1 MTLDEQRI
9 SAELR
14 RMADEARPVDALAY
28 AARARTGSTRR
39 RRLSLS
45 VAGLAAAASVIA
57 AVTVAVTV
65 ATGATGGGPD
75 GVTAAEVD
83 RLPDNTPEQA
93 RAVRA
98 CMPQGGPVHNMDGR
112 RRIPEHGAVEDF
124 RLLVEYRDEGG
135 STALVGSRAGFVL
148 CTPSTPEELAESAV
162 FTYWGFQAPGNMRG
176 FPGALQVDAYT
187 SQSRY
192 EEGRDKA
199 TRNQTYR
206 VVVGRVTA
214 DVRRVEIDW
223 ADGRRTD
230 ARIADGFF
238 IARVLGKSVP
248 RPGGGKDAFGKPL
261 TVLDSPP
268 VTVTAYGPQNQ
279 VLEQVTDEAYG
290 PLGRGTGY

>member
-14 RMADEARPVDALAY
+14 RMADEARPVDALAC
-28 AARARTGSTRR
+28 AARARAGSTRR

-57 AVTVAVTV
+57 AVTVA
-65 ATGATGGGPD
+65 TGATGAGPD

-98 CMPQGGPVHNMDGR
+98 CMPQGGPVHSMDGR

-148 CTPSTPEELAESAV
+148 CTPSTPEELAERAV
-162 FTYWGFQAPGNMRG
+162 FTYWGFKAPGNMRG

-192 EEGRDKA
+192 EEERDKA
-199 TRNQTYR
+199 TRDQTYR

-238 IARVLGKSVP
+238 IARVLGKPVP
-248 RPGGGKDAFGKPL
+248 SPDGGKPS

>member
-14 RMADEARPVDALAY
+14 RMADEARPVDPLAY
-28 AARARTGSTRR
+28 AARARAGSTRR
-39 RRLSLS
+39 RRLSWS
-45 VAGLAAAASVIA
+45 VAGLAAAASMIA
-57 AVTVAVTV
+57 AVTVV
-65 ATGATGGGPD
+65 TGGGP
-75 GVTAAEVD
+75 GQVTAAEVD
-83 RLPDNTPEQA
+83 RLPDNTPEQT

-98 CMPQGGPVHNMDGR
+98 CMPQGGPVHSMDGR
-112 RRIPEHGAVEDF
+112 RRIPEHGSAEDF
-124 RLLVEYRDEGG
+124 RMLVEYRDEDG
-135 STALVGSRAGFVL
+135 STALVGSLSGFVL
-148 CTPSTPEELAESAV
+148 CTPSTPRDLSERAV

-199 TRNQTYR
+199 TRDQTFR

-214 DVRRVEIDW
+214 DVRRVEVDW

-248 RPGGGKDAFGKPL
+248 HPDGEKDAVGDPV

-268 VTVTAYGPQNQ
+268 VTVTAYGPRNQ
-279 VLEQVTDEAYG
+279 LLEQVTDEAFS

>member
-14 RMADEARPVDALAY
+14 RMADEARPVDPLAY
-28 AARARTGSTRR
+28 AARARAGSTRR
-39 RRLSLS
+39 RRLSWS

-57 AVTVAVTV
+57 AVTVV
-65 ATGATGGGPD
+65 TGGGP
-75 GVTAAEVD
+75 GQVTAAEVD
-83 RLPDNTPEQA
+83 RLPDNTPEQT

-112 RRIPEHGAVEDF
+112 RRIPEHGSVEDF
-124 RLLVEYRDEGG
+124 RMLVEYRDEGG
-135 STALVGSRAGFVL
+135 STALVGSLSGFVL
-148 CTPSTPEELAESAV
+148 CTPSTPQDLAERAV

-187 SQSRY
+187 SQSDNKV
-192 EEGRDKA
+192 EGPERAMRTK
-199 TRNQTYR
+199 TYR

-214 DVRRVEIDW
+214 DVRRVEVDW

-230 ARIADGFF
+230 ARIAGGFF
-238 IARVLGKSVP
+238 IARVLGKPVP
-248 RPGGGKDAFGKPL
+248 HPDGEKDAAGDPV

-268 VTVTAYGPQNQ
+268 VSVTAYGPRNQ
-279 VLEQVTDEAYG
+279 LLEQVTDEAFS

>member
-28 AARARTGSTRR
+28 AARARAGSTRR
-39 RRLSLS
+39 RRVSLS

-57 AVTVAVTV
+57 AVTVV
-65 ATGATGGGPD
+65 TGGGP
-75 GVTAAEVD
+75 GQVTAAEVD
-83 RLPDNTPEQA
+83 RLPDNTPEQT

-98 CMPQGGPVHNMDGR
+98 CMPQGGPVHSMDGR
-112 RRIPEHGAVEDF
+112 RRIPEHGSVEDF
-124 RLLVEYRDEGG
+124 RMLVEYRDEGG
-135 STALVGSRAGFVL
+135 STALVGSRSGFVL
-148 CTPSTPEELAESAV
+148 CTPTTSQEFAGRAV
-162 FTYWGFQAPGNMRG
+162 FTYWGSQAPGNLRG

-192 EEGRDKA
+192 EEGRDA
-199 TRNQTYR
+199 TRVQIYR

-223 ADGRRTD
+223 ADGRRSD

-248 RPGGGKDAFGKPL
+248 HPDGRKDAFGEPT

-290 PLGRGTGY
+290 PLGGGTGH

>member
-28 AARARTGSTRR
+28 AARARAGSTRR
-39 RRLSLS
+39 RRVSLS

-57 AVTVAVTV
+57 AVTVV
-65 ATGATGGGPD
+65 TGGGP
-75 GVTAAEVD
+75 GQVTAAEVD

-135 STALVGSRAGFVL
+135 STALVGSLSGFVL
-148 CTPSTPEELAESAV
+148 CTPSTPQDLSERAV

-176 FPGALQVDAYT
+176 FPGPLQVDAYT

-192 EEGRDKA
+192 EEERDKA
-199 TRNQTYR
+199 TRDQTYR

-214 DVRRVEIDW
+214 DVRRVEVDW

-230 ARIADGFF
+230 ARIAGGFF

-248 RPGGGKDAFGKPL
+248 HPDGAKDAVGEPI

-268 VTVTAYGPQNQ
+268 VTVTAYGPRNQ
-279 VLEQVTDEAYG
+279 VLEQVTDEAYS